1 MKRNEEEKLL
11 YKLAISKLRLPSG
24 LKRYVH
30 KNSNALKKSQ
40 KSYVNSLE
48 LWHERLLLRTF
59 AFNNE
64 ECITEVCRR
73 LEGCSKV
80 LLNDIENRPMSGRYV
95 WFTDT
100 IWDTDWYKRK
110 GIYTG
115 SSAYWKF
122 DEYGELFVKE
132 DWIQRLEIPY
142 CCYFH
147 ELNHSHLSFFDYICI
162 YRKYPKIEL
171 LLKAGW
177 SNLVRYARWFN
188 WKEKTFEKIFGI
200 SDKWKPYMHEL
211 DLSYIRFIKKHLMLG
226 VSEVRA
232 VRYCETRDLKNINK
246 YMDNK
251 MMKFLGN
258 LVENNKLDLINI
270 YDDYLKF
277 AERLGYNMQ
286 FNKILYPNDIIKNH
300 DAFMNKFEEI
310 KCSNLKKGIL
320 KQGKKLAK
328 YKYRNDKF
336 CIFPAMKPEEFI
348 DESKALNHC
357 VRTYAEKVARGETG
371 ILFIRENGKPSQPFY
386 TLELKGKKVIQVR
399 GYKND
404 PCTPEVDD
412 FVKQWEN
419 RYHLNCN

>member
-1 MKRNEEEKLL
+1 MKRCEEEKLL

-30 KNSNALKKSQ
+30 KNSKALKKSQ

-48 LWHERLLLRTF
+48 LWHKRLLLRTF

-122 DEYGELFVKE
+122 EEYDDLFVKE
-132 DWIQRLEIPY
+132 EWIQRLDIPY

-147 ELNHSHLSFFDYICI
+147 ELNHSYLSFFDYICI

-171 LLKAGW
+171 LIKAGW

-200 SDKWKPYMHEL
+200 SDKWKPYMQDL
-211 DLSYIRFIKKHLMLG
+211 DLNDIRFIKKHPTLSVAEIRVL
-226 VSEVRA
+226 
-232 VRYCETRDLKNINK
+232 RYCEYKKFKKISN
-246 YMDNK
+246 YMCPK
-251 MMKFLGN
+251 MMRYLSKLA
-258 LVENNKLDLINI
+258 ENNQIFQIDI
-270 YDDYLKF
+270 YDDYLRF

-286 FNKILYPNDIIKNH
+286 FSKILYPIDIVKSH
-300 DAFMNKFEEI
+300 DILMNRFKIIESQ
-310 KCSNLKKGIL
+310 KLKKGIQ
-320 KQGKKLAK
+320 KQAKKLAK
-328 YKYRNDKF
+328 YKFSTEKF
-336 CIFPAMKPEEFI
+336 CIFPATKPNEFI
-348 DESKALNHC
+348 EESKALNHC
-357 VRTYAEKVARGETG
+357 VRTYAERVAKGETG
-371 ILFIRENGKPSQPFY
+371 IMFIREKDKPTQPLY

-399 GYKND
+399 GYKNEN
-404 PCTPEVDD
+404 CTPEVAD
-412 FVKQWEN
+412 FVKQWED
-419 RYHLNCN
+419 RYHLNSI